1 MDSLV
6 KVVPGAQM
14 VTGRRGSADS
24 DIGAVSLGEG
34 DRNLGPKEVLE
45 KRRQKKKR
53 DTAMR
58 HFRNHRTLYETQDER
73 TMRAEITCA
82 ALSLDRFFFPPG
94 PRLRRLRRWMCQA
107 PGRRRQRMMWITL
120 NANSSPLP
128 CSMLTTT
135 TTTLPACPAAAR
147 IRPCGPRPAGATSRR

>member
-82 ALSLDRFFFPPG
+82 ALSLDRVFPT
-94 PRLRRLRRWMCQA
+94 RA
-107 PGRRRQRMMWITL
+107 
-120 NANSSPLP
+120 A
-128 CSMLTTT
+128 
-135 TTTLPACPAAAR
+135 PAAL
-147 IRPCGPRPAGATSRR
+147 AGMDAPSTRAAAVNA